1 MANKAKKKDDDAAE
15 GGDAAK
21 KKKKKK
27 KKMMMIIGGVVVA
40 AAGYFFFGGG
50 GGEAAEAG
58 PPTTLALEEEADGLI
73 LPVGSLTVN
82 LADETPHFARVS
94 FSVVLIEMADP
105 TFVEPKMA
113 LLLDAALR
121 EMATFSAEELRS
133 VQGQELLR
141 SKLSDQAIALLNTED
156 ARYVKRVI
164 LTDLLVQ

>member
-40 AAGYFFFGGG
+40 AAGFFGGG

-141 SKLSDQAIALLNTED
+141 SKLSAQAIALLNTED